1 MSELS
6 QVTIARL
13 IAEHAHHMEMLETM
27 DHRPVYVSPSSHR
40 VMGHNPEEF
49 IGNPDLFAS
58 IIHAESRGAWENF
71 LMRIES
77 ADEPQYV
84 ELRLDLPDRECWLA
98 RQSHVVF
105 DEANVPIAL
114 RSTIWDITPQKQL
127 EHNLARSNRV
137 DSLTGLPNRM
147 ACLEQIQYLL
157 ELERHK
163 EEYNYAV
170 VYIDIDRLKIIND
183 SMGPSCG
190 DELIR
195 QFAQRIEHGLVGV
208 DYKFSHLS
216 GDEFVVILDN
226 ISARGTIRL
235 IKIIQKEICKPFRI
249 CNTEIMITA
258 SMGIV
263 LSPALYDAPEDM
275 LRNANIAMRR
285 AKEQQA
291 HRFKVFHSRLLE
303 EAIKQTEIER
313 DMPAALKNGEFQM
326 HYQPIVDLESKKVTG
341 VEALLRWQHPKYGL
355 LPPAEFLPV
364 AESNDFIVPLGEWA
378 LRQSCKDM
386 VSWQKANTSMRSMT
400 VSVNLSARQLA
411 RHDVVTVVS
420 SALEDSGLPPESLK
434 LEITE
439 TVAME
444 NPELTTL
451 RLELIKKLG
460 VGISIDDFGTGY
472 SSLSY
477 LQSFPIDTIKV
488 DKRFVGSMNTN
499 SGKRKIVRSVINL
512 AHNLD
517 LNVVAEGVE
526 ESEHW
531 SMLRVLDCECAQ
543 GFYFSRPVTAE
554 EILRMVRDS
563 EDEK

>member
-1 MSELS
+1 MNKLN
-6 QVTIARL
+6 QLTITRL
-13 IAEHAHHMEMLETM
+13 IAEHAHHMEMVETL
-27 DHRPVYVSPSSHR
+27 DRRPLYVSPSSHR
-40 VMGHNPEEF
+40 IMGHNPEEF
-49 IGNPDLFAS
+49 IQDPHLFAS
-58 IIHAESRGAWENF
+58 KIHADTRGVWENF
-71 LMRIES
+71 LLRIES
-77 ADEPQYV
+77 ADESQYV
-84 ELRLDLPDRECWLA
+84 ELRLDLPDRECWVA

-105 DEANVPIAL
+105 DEAHVPIAL

-137 DSLTGLPNRM
+137 DSLTGLPNRI
-147 ACLEQIQYLL
+147 ACLEQIQYIL
-157 ELERHK
+157 EMAKHK
-163 EEYNYAV
+163 DDYNYAV
-170 VYIDIDRLKIIND
+170 VYIDIDRLKVIND

-195 QFAQRIEHGLVGV
+195 QFVQRIENGLIES
-208 DYKFSHLS
+208 DYKLSHLG
-216 GDEFVVILDN
+216 GDEFVVILNN
-226 ISARGTIRL
+226 ISARKTIRL
-235 IKIIQKEICKPFRI
+235 IKRIQTEIGKAFRI
-249 CNTEIMITA
+249 CDAEVMITA

-263 LSPALYDAPEDM
+263 LSPALYDIPEDM

-326 HYQPIVDLESKKVTG
+326 HYQPIVDLESKKVAG

-355 LPPAEFLPV
+355 LPPSEFLPV

-378 LRQSCKDM
+378 LRRSCKDM
-386 VSWQKANTSMRSMT
+386 VAWQKANTGMRTMT

-411 RHDVVTVVS
+411 RHDVVAVVRL
-420 SALEDSGLPPESLK
+420 ALEESGLPPENLK

-439 TVAME
+439 TVAMD

-451 RLELIKKLG
+451 RLELIKELG

-554 EILRMVRDS
+554 EILNMVQDR